1 MTLKTL
7 SSTIAALLLIS
18 ASAAVLAQEG
28 APPAGNA
35 QRGQG
40 GGGGGPGG
48 QQARPPTAEE
58 IAQLPAERRTPAEQ
72 QTALARNPNWKA
84 PRTSWG
90 DPSIEGTYST
100 DDMRGIPRDRPQALG
115 TQESL
120 PQEQFLS
127 RAVQQHSGRTRAAT
141 TETFLRN
148 EWGTRTFGYSSLI
161 VDPPNGRQPP
171 ITEAGRARQ
180 AAGAGRG
187 SFSSERFDSF
197 DDFSLYDRCIGLG
210 INRGMGAAIYGNGIR
225 IAQSPDAVTIS
236 YEMIHET
243 RVIKLDRNRPYPE
256 VPQFTGNARG
266 YWDGDTLVVE
276 SQGFTDRSSVGGPP
290 NSVNMKT
297 TERIRRVD
305 PEMIEY
311 RITINDPDTYTAPFT
326 VRTMW
331 TTQPNYYAYEYS
343 CHEGNFAVGGGLAG
357 ERALDRQRDEAIAAG
372 KPPPVRP
379 RANIYGD
386 PEEGAQVFDI
396 NAGE

>member
-1 MTLKTL
+1 MPRRTWML
-7 SSTIAALLLIS
+7 SAAALLTLS
-18 ASAAVLAQEG
+18 APVTLLAQEG
-28 APPAGNA
+28 EGPPRANA

-40 GGGGGPGG
+40 GPGG
-48 QQARPPTAEE
+48 QQTRAPSAEE
-58 IAQLPAERRTPAEQ
+58 IAQLPEARRIPAEQ
-72 QTALARNPNWKA
+72 TTALYKNPNWKA

-90 DPSIEGTYST
+90 HPSLEGTYST
-100 DDMRGIPRDRPQALG
+100 DDMRGIPRDRPPALAA
-115 TQESL
+115 QESL
-120 PQEQFLS
+120 PQEQFLA
-127 RAVQQHSGRTRAAT
+127 RAVQQNAGRTRAAT

-148 EWGTRTFGYSSLI
+148 EWGTRTFGFTSLI
-161 VDPPNGRQPP
+161 VDPPDGRQPP
-171 ITEAGRARQ
+171 LNDTGRARQ
-180 AAGAGRG
+180 QASAGRG

-197 DDFSLYDRCIGLG
+197 ADFSLYDRCIGLG
-210 INRGMGAAIYGNGIR
+210 LNRGMGAAIYGNGIR
-225 IAQSPDAVTIS
+225 IAQSPTAVTIS

-243 RVIKLDRNRPYPE
+243 RVISLDRNRPYAD
-256 VPQFTGNARG
+256 VPQFTGTARG

-276 SQGFTDRSSVGGPP
+276 SRGFTDRSSVGGGP
-290 NSVNMKT
+290 NSVNMVT

-357 ERALDRQRDEAIAAG
+357 ERALDRQAAEAIAAG
-372 KPPPVRP
+372 REPPPRP

-396 NAGE
+396 NRGE

>member
-7 SSTIAALLLIS
+7 SSTIAAFLVLS
-18 ASAAVLAQEG
+18 ASATLIAQEG
-28 APPAGNA
+28 EGPPRANA

-40 GGGGGPGG
+40 GGPGG
-48 QQARPPTAEE
+48 QQAQPPSAEE
-58 IAQLPAERRTPAEQ
+58 IAALPAERRIPAEQ
-72 QTALARNPNWKA
+72 QTALAKNPNWRA

-90 DPSIEGTYST
+90 DPALAGTYST

-115 TQESL
+115 TQASL
-120 PQEQFLS
+120 PQEQFLA

-161 VDPPNGRQPP
+161 IDPPDGRQPP
-171 ITEAGRARQ
+171 ITDAARARQ
-180 AAGAGRG
+180 QAGAGRG
-187 SFSSERFDSF
+187 SFTSERFDSF

-225 IAQSPDAVTIS
+225 IGQSPDTVSIT

-243 RVIKLDRNRPYPE
+243 RVIALDRNRPYPAI
-256 VPQFTGNARG
+256 PQFTGSARG

-276 SQGFTDRSSVGGPP
+276 SRGFTDRSSVGGPT
-290 NSVNMKT
+290 NSVNMVL

-311 RITINDPDTYTAPFT
+311 RATINDPETYTAPFT
-326 VRTMW
+326 MRTMW
-331 TTQPNYYAYEYS
+331 TTQPGYYAYEYS

-372 KPPPVRP
+372 KEPPPRP

-386 PEEGAQVFDI
+386 PEEGAQIFDI

>member
-1 MTLKTL
+1 
-7 SSTIAALLLIS
+7 
-18 ASAAVLAQEG
+18 
-28 APPAGNA
+28 
-35 QRGQG
+35 
-40 GGGGGPGG
+40 
-48 QQARPPTAEE
+48 
-58 IAQLPAERRTPAEQ
+58 
-72 QTALARNPNWKA
+72 
-84 PRTSWG
+84 
-90 DPSIEGTYST
+90 
-100 DDMRGIPRDRPQALG
+100 
-115 TQESL
+115 
-120 PQEQFLS
+120 
-127 RAVQQHSGRTRAAT
+127 VQQNTGRTRAAT

-148 EWGTRTFGYSSLI
+148 EWGTRTFGFTSLI
-161 VDPPNGRQPP
+161 VDPPDGRQPAVN
-171 ITEAGRARQ
+171 EAGRARAQ
-180 AAGAGRG
+180 LFAGTG
-187 SFSSERFDSF
+187 SFNNDRFDAF
-197 DDFSLYDRCIGLG
+197 EDFSLYDRCIGLG

-225 IAQSPDAVTIS
+225 IAQSPDAVSIT

-243 RVIKLDRNRPYPE
+243 RVIKLDRNRAFPE
-256 VPQFTGNARG
+256 VPQFTGTARG

-276 SQGFTDRSSVGGPP
+276 TQGYTDRSSVGGGP
-290 NSVNMKT
+290 NSVNMTT

-357 ERALDRQRDEAIAAG
+357 ERALDRQIEEAIAAG

>member
-1 MTLKTL
+1 MIRRIWML
-7 SSTIAALLLIS
+7 
-18 ASAAVLAQEG
+18 SAAVLLVTSVPATLLAQEG
-28 APPAGNA
+28 EGPPRAGA
-35 QRGQG
+35 QRGQ
-40 GGGGGPGG
+40 GGGPGG

-58 IAQLPAERRTPAEQ
+58 IAQLPAERRIPAEQ
-72 QTALARNPNWKA
+72 ATALAKNPNWKA

-90 DPSIEGTYST
+90 HPALAGTYST

-115 TQESL
+115 TQEAL

-127 RAVQQHSGRTRAAT
+127 RAVQQNTGRMRAAT

-161 VDPPNGRQPP
+161 VDPPDGRQPP
-171 ITEAGRARQ
+171 INDAGRARQ
-180 AAGAGRG
+180 QASAGRG
-187 SFSSERFDSF
+187 TFANDRFDAF
-197 DDFSLYDRCIGLG
+197 EDFSLYDRCIGRG
-210 INRGMGAAIYGNGIR
+210 ISNGMNAAIYGNGIR
-225 IAQSPDAVTIS
+225 IAQSPEAVSIS

-243 RVIKLDRNRPYPE
+243 RVILLDNKPYPE
-256 VPQFTGNARG
+256 IAQFTGNARG
-266 YWDGDTLVVE
+266 HWEGDTLVVE
-276 SQGFTDRSSVGGPP
+276 SRGFQDRTTVGGAP
-290 NSVNMKT
+290 NSVNLRT

-331 TTQPNYYAYEYS
+331 TTQPGYYPYEYS

-357 ERALDRQRDEAIAAG
+357 ERALDRQAEEAIAAG
-372 KPPPVRP
+372 KPVPPRP
-379 RANIYGD
+379 RNSIYGD

-396 NAGE
+396 NRGE

>member
-1 MTLKTL
+1 MIRRTWML
-7 SSTIAALLLIS
+7 SAAALLV
-18 ASAAVLAQEG
+18 ASPLTLLAQEG
-28 APPAGNA
+28 EGPPRVGA
-35 QRGQG
+35 QRQQ
-40 GGGGGPGG
+40 GGGPGG

-58 IAQLPAERRTPAEQ
+58 IAQLPEARRIPAEQ
-72 QTALARNPNWKA
+72 TAALSKNPNWKA

-90 DPSIEGTYST
+90 HPSLEGTYST

-127 RAVQQHSGRTRAAT
+127 RAVQQNTGRTRAAT

-148 EWGTRTFGYSSLI
+148 EWGTRTFGFTSLI
-161 VDPPNGRQPP
+161 VDPPDGRQPAVND
-171 ITEAGRARQ
+171 TGRARQ
-180 AAGAGRG
+180 QASAGRG
-187 SFSSERFDSF
+187 SFTNDRFDAF

-210 INRGMGAAIYGNGIR
+210 LNRGMGAAIYGNGIR
-225 IAQSPDAVTIS
+225 IAQSPTAVSIS

-243 RVIKLDRNRPYPE
+243 RVISLDRNRPYPS
-256 VPQFTGNARG
+256 VPQFTGTARG

-276 SQGFTDRSSVGGPP
+276 TRGFTDRSSVGGGP
-290 NSVNMKT
+290 NSVNMVT

-305 PEMIEY
+305 PAMIEY

-357 ERALDRQRDEAIAAG
+357 ERALDRQAAEAIAAG
-372 KPPPVRP
+372 RTPPPRP

-396 NAGE
+396 NRGE

>member
-1 MTLKTL
+1 MT
-7 SSTIAALLLIS
+7 SRVSTILSTAALV
-18 ASAAVLAQEG
+18 AAVVPFAALAQG
-28 APPAGNA
+28 
-35 QRGQG
+35 R
-40 GGGGGPGG
+40 GPGG
-48 QQARPPTAEE
+48 QPPAPVN
-58 IAQLPAERRTPAEQ
+58 IQDLPEERRTPAEQ
-72 QTALARNPNWKA
+72 MTALYKNPNWKA

-90 DPSIEGTYST
+90 DPSLAGTYST
-100 DDMRGIPRDRPQALG
+100 DDMRGIPRDRPENLG

-120 PQEQFLS
+120 PQEQFLQ
-127 RAVQQHSGRTRAAT
+127 RASQQHNGRTRAAT

-148 EWGTRTFGYSSLI
+148 EWGTRTFGFTSLI
-161 VDPPNGRQPP
+161 VDPPNGRQP
-171 ITEAGRARQ
+171 AVNDMGRARQ
-180 AAGAGRG
+180 QPSAGRG

-225 IAQSPDAVTIS
+225 IGQSPDAVTIT

-243 RVIKLDRNRPYPE
+243 RVITLDRNRPYPAL
-256 VPQFTGNARG
+256 PQFTGTARG

-276 SQGFTDRSSVGGPP
+276 SRGFTDRSSVGGGP
-290 NSVNMKT
+290 NSVNMVT
-297 TERIRRVD
+297 TERFRRVD

-311 RITINDPDTYTAPFT
+311 RIPINDPETSTAPFT

-331 TTQPNYYAYEYS
+331 TTQPGYYAYEYS

-357 ERALDRQRDEAIAAG
+357 ERALDRQVAEAIAAG
-372 KPPPVRP
+372 REPPPRP

-386 PEEGAQVFDI
+386 PEEGAQIFDI

>member
-7 SSTIAALLLIS
+7 SSPIAALLLIS
-18 ASAAVLAQEG
+18 VSVAVLAQEG
-28 APPAGNA
+28 EGAPARG
-35 QRGQG
+35 RGQG
-40 GGGGGPGG
+40 GGPGGG
-48 QQARPPTAEE
+48 QQARLPSPEE
-58 IAQLPAERRTPAEQ
+58 IAQLPAERRIPAEQ
-72 QTALARNPNWKA
+72 QTALAKNPSWKA

-90 DPSIEGTYST
+90 DPSLAGTYST
-100 DDMRGIPRDRPQALG
+100 DDMRGIPRDRPQALEA
-115 TQESL
+115 QESL
-120 PQEQFLS
+120 PQEQFLA

-148 EWGTRTFGYSSLI
+148 EWGTRTFGYTSLV
-161 VDPPNGRQPP
+161 VDPPNGRAPA
-171 ITEAGRARQ
+171 ITDAARARQ
-180 AAGAGRG
+180 QAGAGRG

-197 DDFSLYDRCIGLG
+197 ADFSLYDRCIGLG

-225 IAQSPDAVTIS
+225 IGQSPDAITIT

-243 RVIKLDRNRPYPE
+243 RVITLDRDRPYPA
-256 VPQFTGNARG
+256 VPQFTGTARG

-276 SQGFTDRSSVGGPP
+276 SRGFTDRSSVGGPP
-290 NSVNMKT
+290 NSVNMVT

-311 RITINDPDTYTAPFT
+311 RITVNDPDTYTAPFT

-331 TTQPNYYAYEYS
+331 TTQPGYYAYEYS

-372 KPPPVRP
+372 KEPPPRP
-379 RANIYGD
+379 RSNIYGD